1 MRKILI
7 ISFSILFVVS
17 SFFVIKHFVSKSV
30 SDQAPQQTQSE
41 PNDSERPYKSLE
53 LKVIGLM
60 NEERAEENL
69 PPLQVYY
76 AHYNKVVIR
85 ANECLE
91 LWSHYRPI
99 GGEWHT
105 VYDGASDERI
115 KLMGEN
121 LARSFTTA
129 EKIVKAL
136 MESPAHRAN
145 IMHTE
150 YTHVCVGIILQE
162 TNDKYTTYAM
172 AQHFYKLGD

>member
-7 ISFSILFVVS
+7 LSFSILFVIS
-17 SFFVIKHFVSKSV
+17 SFFVIKHFVSKAF
-30 SDQAPQQTQSE
+30 SDKAPQESQNE

-53 LKVIGLM
+53 TKVIELM
-60 NEERAEENL
+60 NEERARENL
-69 PPLQVYY
+69 PPLQAYY
-76 AHYNKVVIR
+76 AHYNKAVIR
-85 ANECLE
+85 AKECLE
-91 LWSHYRPI
+91 LWSHDRPN
-99 GGEWHT
+99 GREWHT
-105 VYDGASDERI
+105 VYDGAQDRRI

-162 TNDKYTTYAM
+162 TNDSYTTYAM